1 MPRFR
6 VSVRSYAYAYAY
18 AYGPTPTRMTNVV
31 ALLMQDYDLHRKAL
45 GFFDHMI
52 CDINAGDSDL
62 FSSSFSFGILSDAP
76 SETRYLV
83 VVVMKN
89 LGFKFETRQ
98 FLLLP

>member
-1 MPRFR
+1 
-6 VSVRSYAYAYAY
+6 
-18 AYGPTPTRMTNVV
+18 
-31 ALLMQDYDLHRKAL
+31 MQDYDLHRNNKAL